1 MSLKQ
6 ITTGQD
12 SFLDI
17 VANLVGIL
25 IILVVVVGA
34 QASASW
40 VHATPSE
47 DLAAQIDDLKES
59 EASLGDTIKKLQLDN
74 EALGQKQ
81 AKENRLAAAL
91 TDQRHEYLIRLELL
105 QQKLK
110 AAKKTRIE
118 KIAAIDATAAIEFE
132 KKESFEVQQKQLIDE
147 LAELNRESKAISFS
161 NEPSTEVIKHFPNP
175 IAKTVFSDEI
185 HFCLNNG
192 RLSYVPMSELISLM
206 RSEVSSEVRLNAE
219 NFSREEQAIAVVG
232 PVYDYRM
239 QYELIVKAN
248 YDRVGGG
255 VNAQTTLSFKG
266 FRMLPTSPL
275 IGETVEAALGGDSD
289 FQKRLSDF
297 EPGKTTVSIWVYPN
311 DFESHALLKKWIYEN
326 GFQMAS
332 WPLDHGKR
340 ISGGPT
346 GFKTSAQ

>member
-255 VNAQTTLSFKG
+255 VNAQTTLSFQG

-275 IGETVEAALGGDSD
+275 IGETIEAALGGDSD

>member
-275 IGETVEAALGGDSD
+275 IGETIEAALGGDSD

>member
-105 QQKLK
+105 
-110 AAKKTRIE
+110 
-118 KIAAIDATAAIEFE
+118 
-132 KKESFEVQQKQLIDE
+132 
-147 LAELNRESKAISFS
+147 
-161 NEPSTEVIKHFPNP
+161 
-175 IAKTVFSDEI
+175 
-185 HFCLNNG
+185 
-192 RLSYVPMSELISLM
+192 
-206 RSEVSSEVRLNAE
+206 
-219 NFSREEQAIAVVG
+219 
-232 PVYDYRM
+232 
-239 QYELIVKAN
+239 
-248 YDRVGGG
+248 
-255 VNAQTTLSFKG
+255 
-266 FRMLPTSPL
+266 
-275 IGETVEAALGGDSD
+275 
-289 FQKRLSDF
+289 
-297 EPGKTTVSIWVYPN
+297 
-311 DFESHALLKKWIYEN
+311 
-326 GFQMAS
+326 
-332 WPLDHGKR
+332 
-340 ISGGPT
+340 
-346 GFKTSAQ
+346 

>member
-40 VHATPSE
+40 VHTSPSE
-47 DLAAQIDDLKES
+47 GLVAKIDDLKES
-59 EASLGDTIKKLQLDN
+59 KARLDDTITKLQSDN
-74 EALGQKQ
+74 ESLVRKQ
-81 AKENRLAAAL
+81 AKENSLAAAL
-91 TDQRHEYLIRLELL
+91 TDQRHEALISLEIF

-110 AAKKTRIE
+110 VAKKTRLE
-118 KIAAIDATAAIEFE
+118 KLAAIDTAAAIEIE
-132 KKESFEVQQKQLIDE
+132 KKDAFEVQQRLLKDE
-147 LAELNRESKAISFS
+147 LAELNRESKAVSYS
-161 NEPSTEVIKHFPNP
+161 NEPATEVIKHFPNP

-192 RLSYVPMSELISLM
+192 RLSYVPMTELLSLIKSEWK
-206 RSEVSSEVRLNAE
+206 RNAE
-219 NFSREEQAIAVVG
+219 RLSRVEQVIEIVG
-232 PVYDYRM
+232 PVGDYRM
-239 QYELIVKAN
+239 QYELVVETN
-248 YDRVGGG
+248 YDRMGDGTM
-255 VNAQTTLSFKG
+255 AQKSVSFQG
-266 FRMLPTSPL
+266 FRMIPSSPL
-275 IGETVEAALGGDSD
+275 IGEPIEAALQKNSN
-289 FQKRLSDF
+289 FQKRLTNF

-311 DFESHALLKKWIYEN
+311 DFESHAILKKWIYEN

-340 ISGGPT
+340 ISGGPA

>member
-40 VHATPSE
+40 VHSSPRE
-47 DLAAQIDDLKES
+47 DLVSEIEELKKS
-59 EASLGDTIKKLQLDN
+59 ETRLGETVKKLQLDN
-74 EALGQKQ
+74 EALGEQQ
-81 AKENRLAAAL
+81 AKENRLSAAL
-91 TDQRHEYLIRLELL
+91 TDQRHAALIRLEVLE
-105 QQKLK
+105 QKLEE
-110 AAKKTRIE
+110 ARKTRIE
-118 KIAAIDATAAIEFE
+118 KIAVIDAAAAVEFE
-132 KKESFEVQQKQLIDE
+132 KKQDFESQQQQLADE
-147 LAELNRESKAISFS
+147 LAELNRESNAISYS
-161 NEPSTEVIKHFPNP
+161 NQSKTEVIKHFPNP
-175 IAKTVFSDEI
+175 IAKTIFSDEV

-192 RLSYVPMSELISLM
+192 RLSYVPMSELITVM
-206 RSEVSSEVRLNAE
+206 RSEWKLNAE
-219 NFSREEQAIAVVG
+219 RLSRVDQAIEVVG
-232 PVYDYRM
+232 PVLDYRM
-239 QYELIVKAN
+239 QYELVVQTN
-248 YDRVGGG
+248 YDRTSGGMT
-255 VNAQTTLSFKG
+255 AQKKVSFAG
-266 FRMLPTSPL
+266 FRLLPSSPL
-275 IGETVEAALGGDSD
+275 IGETIEVALRADSN
-289 FQKRLSDF
+289 FQKRLAGL
-297 EPGKTTVSIWVYPN
+297 EPRRTTVSIWVYPN
-311 DFESHALLKKWIYEN
+311 DFESHAVLKKWIYEN

>member
-47 DLAAQIDDLKES
+47 DLAGKIDDLKET

-74 EALGQKQ
+74 EALGKKQ
-81 AKENRLAAAL
+81 AKENSLAAAL

-110 AAKKTRIE
+110 AARKTRIE
-118 KIAAIDATAAIEFE
+118 KLAAMDAAAAIEFE
-132 KKESFEVQQKQLIDE
+132 KKESFEAQQKQLIDE
-147 LAELNRESKAISFS
+147 LAELDRESKAISFS

-206 RSEVSSEVRLNAE
+206 KSEVSSEVRLNAE
-219 NFSREEQAIAVVG
+219 KFSREEQAIAVVG
-232 PVYDYRM
+232 PVHDYRM

-297 EPGKTTVSIWVYPN
+297 EPRKTTVSIWVYPD

>member
-206 RSEVSSEVRLNAE
+206 RSEVSSEVRLNAG

-275 IGETVEAALGGDSD
+275 IGETIEAALGGDSD

-311 DFESHALLKKWIYEN
+311 DFESHASLKKWIYEN

>member
-275 IGETVEAALGGDSD
+275 IGETIEAALGGDSD

-311 DFESHALLKKWIYEN
+311 DFESHASLKKWIYEN

>member
-40 VHATPSE
+40 VHTSPSE
-47 DLAAQIDDLKES
+47 ELVAKIDDLKES
-59 EASLGDTIKKLQLDN
+59 KARLDDTITKLQLDN
-74 EALGQKQ
+74 ESLVRKQ
-81 AKENRLAAAL
+81 AKENSLAAAL
-91 TDQRHEYLIRLELL
+91 TDQRHEALISLEIL

-110 AAKKTRIE
+110 VAKKTRLE
-118 KIAAIDATAAIEFE
+118 KLAAIDTAAAIENE
-132 KKESFEVQQKQLIDE
+132 KKDAFEIQQRLLKDE
-147 LAELNRESKAISFS
+147 LAELNRESKAVSYS
-161 NEPSTEVIKHFPNP
+161 NEPATEVIKHFPNP

-192 RLSYVPMSELISLM
+192 RLSYVPMTELLSLIKSEWK
-206 RSEVSSEVRLNAE
+206 RNAE
-219 NFSREEQAIAVVG
+219 RLSRAEQVIEIVG
-232 PVYDYRM
+232 PVGDYRM
-239 QYELIVKAN
+239 QYELVVETN
-248 YDRVGGG
+248 YDRMGDGTMAQKS
-255 VNAQTTLSFKG
+255 VNFQG
-266 FRMLPTSPL
+266 FRMIPSSPL
-275 IGETVEAALGGDSD
+275 IGEPIEAALQKNSN
-289 FQKRLSDF
+289 FQKRLTNFD
-297 EPGKTTVSIWVYPN
+297 PGKTTVSIWVYPN
-311 DFESHALLKKWIYEN
+311 DFESHAILKKWIYEN

-340 ISGGPT
+340 ISGGPA